1 MDKRGGKWSKLHID
15 CDPNI
20 VNMSYVF
27 IPKKTGKKRTKIT
40 RVVKWAVGLWV
51 FVFFFTLTFPK
62 FSTMDILNILFLFL
76 NTLVPFLFLFFF
88 NLDLRCTQL
97 VYNTL

>member
-1 MDKRGGKWSKLHID
+1 MTKCGSHADPKAWSRHMDKRGGKEWSKLHIE

-62 FSTMDILNILFLFL
+62 FSTMSLHYLEGE
-76 NTLVPFLFLFFF
+76 
-88 NLDLRCTQL
+88 
-97 VYNTL
+97 

>member
-1 MDKRGGKWSKLHID
+1 MDKRGGKEWSKLHIE

-51 FVFFFTLTFPK
+51 FVLTDNRPSWVQATSF
-62 FSTMDILNILFLFL
+62 D
-76 NTLVPFLFLFFF
+76 
-88 NLDLRCTQL
+88 
-97 VYNTL
+97 